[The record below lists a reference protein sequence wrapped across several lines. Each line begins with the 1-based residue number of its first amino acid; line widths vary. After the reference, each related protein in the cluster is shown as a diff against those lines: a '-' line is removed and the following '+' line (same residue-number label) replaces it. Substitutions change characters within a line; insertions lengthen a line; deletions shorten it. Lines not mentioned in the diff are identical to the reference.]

1 MRERSIKAYLLLG
14 AVAVLALALAA
25 VAAAGP
31 SVSQIH
37 VTLTDGKVVVSPQ
50 TFTAGPVTLLVVN
63 KGKESHAVAIF
74 GAGKLKRTPTLK
86 PDATTKLT
94 LDTSSG
100 TYKVWDPVR
109 SSLSHALVV
118 TAKPAAS
125 STSSGSVGSSGG
137 SVVGGST
144 GGSLSNGGTKT
155 CLPGQNSDMY
165 DASNASCPPGST
177 GAGATTTTT
186 GN

>member
-1 MRERSIKAYLLLG
+1 VNAYLRLG
-14 AVAVLALALAA
+14 AVALLALALAA
-25 VAAAGP
+25 VAAGKPA
-31 SVSQIH
+31 VSQIH
-37 VTLTDGKVVVSPQ
+37 VTLMDGKVVVSPT

-63 KGKESHAVAIF
+63 KGKLSHAFAIF
-74 GAGKLKRTPTLK
+74 GAGKLKRTATLK
-86 PDATTKLT
+86 PEATAKLT

-118 TAKPAAS
+118 TVRAPNTTTTT
-125 STSSGSVGSSGG
+125 TSSGGA
-137 SVVGGST
+137 VVGGA
-144 GGSLSNGGTKT
+144 GDGSLSNSGTKT

-177 GAGATTTTT
+177 GLDDHDG
-186 GN
+186 

>member
-1 MRERSIKAYLLLG
+1 MRERSINAYLLLG
-14 AVAVLALALAA
+14 AVAILALVLAA

-31 SVSQIH
+31 AVSQIH
-37 VTLTDGKVVVSPQ
+37 VTLTDGNVVVSPK
-50 TFTAGPVTLLVVN
+50 TFTAGPVTLVVVN
-63 KGKESHAVAIF
+63 KGKLSHAFAIF

-109 SSLSHALVV
+109 SSLSHASIV
-118 TAKPAAS
+118 TAKPAS
-125 STSSGSVGSSGG
+125 GSTSGSSGG
-137 SVVGGST
+137 TGGTDVGGS
-144 GGSLSNGGTKT
+144 GDGSLSNGGTKT

-165 DASNASCPPGST
+165 DAANSTCPPGST
-177 GAGATTTTT
+177 GPGRDDYDRR
-186 GN
+186 